1 MPLRGISLL
10 DLLAT
15 VPGAG
20 LIPSD
25 VADQLENLAVL
36 DHTSTASAGAFVH
49 YGTVRSVADMGLPAL
64 QSWPVEIPGLNEGLP
79 FQLTFTRAATA
90 TSGSTLEG
98 APTEWRLDLMLK
110 QVSIVIPDLKPAK
123 PAGGSGVNALHL
135 VADATR
141 SRVRIYGSGTFR
153 IASTA
158 TSGGVVARFVDQP
171 DTFDPAAPTGTVL
184 TLGFDPPSFFFGD
197 SQFGLTIDRLTYD
210 DDENYT
216 PPEIEA
222 RGHDPSWR
230 GISIKEAT
238 FFPPPNLPVLGDV
251 SVGVRDVLLGSPFGI
266 QGEVR
271 LEFGQ
276 TPVDPAN
283 VTYLQLVDGR
293 YQSMGAASG
302 NADDGYE
309 IEFLPNTPASA
320 QVRVQLG
327 SGAMADWWLP
337 ARTNNEDFVS
347 NTNDSGQFEAEDGSL
362 ITFRTH
368 ETAQDGSDAL
378 SPMVGTFYKHS
389 TADSGH
395 APQIKVTLAGS
406 DKPNC
411 VSLRGPAEKLAGLVL
426 TADPATDPSLVWSVE
441 MTDDVPGDTG
451 ATFTLPTLD
460 GPRFLNVVLTDSKG
474 RKRRVQVYVAVDGPL
489 VAGCA
494 LSAFDEHGNPMP
506 LHGLDSTYN
515 LDPFHSSDAFLGAD
529 TPATVSGS
537 TATVPQGELARVTLE
552 ASGNPQDPDN
562 PPPAA
567 GGVQELVQVEM
578 VFNDT
583 TELRWGA
590 AKPAD
595 ANNWSPSALT
605 DWADKFPGAKFIVIG
620 RCCDLPGDDAN
631 GTQINKT
638 LADRRASE
646 GASLLAGYDVHAR
659 GEQTPFTDSADIAA
673 QTLATSWNANQFDG
687 SWLIH
692 DEQTDY
698 ASWGTGVRDRDPR
711 PHYRRV
717 DIYAVGG
724 TPAADA
730 PTDPNDAAQA
740 DPAQLNALVPGA
752 DSTSPAAPARREP
765 TLPYRVLL
773 VVQWDSPTVVGWG
786 DAIPTLVELTIAWQP
801 HALALP
807 GAPSGPDSNVALQHT
822 TPGAPDIWTVKG
834 HLAHDART
842 GQTLITL
849 SVEEEG
855 GDDRGIADFENN
867 IAAGALGLGPA
878 LVAGISAAG
887 VDGAAVRIGALIAA
901 GVFLGAFGKNGKVV
915 IHKVELQDRQD
926 TFTSFDNGRQRIVL
940 DYVVS
945 IGFEFHEGPIDLKT
959 SDDHPLKIKYKNVGL
974 EWDDSKQ
981 GLDAIGLVFDNVSF
995 DIQDPGHWTLTG
1007 PLGEL
1012 LRVVASRSG
1021 SGSNWMEVDLRF
1033 AIDLGIVTITGATIR
1048 ASFDDS
1054 GNLSVELRG
1063 LQVKADIA
1071 DVLKGTGGVR
1081 LMPGGGIAANVD
1093 VQLEPITIEV
1103 EAQIV
1108 IDMPEVALEMG
1119 VLFAVGIPLANSGLG
1134 LYGFIGRFV
1143 VNGARTLTSTSPDPI
1158 QKEIDWY
1165 HATLDQ
1171 KYGKQQGAWGLGL
1184 GAVIGTLPDTAYTFN
1199 ATGSIALSFPD
1210 PSVVLAIDAKFIT
1223 KPSLPSED
1231 GAGGSPTTGLS
1242 LLGLVAI
1249 DETALKIGIRG
1260 EYLMPHVL
1268 DVKVPINAYFPFPGN
1283 PDAPYVRIGA
1293 DDINGRTG
1301 PPITLTLLPDSLNVQ
1316 AWSYIM
1322 IEAHE
1327 LHALGGDTSLNFDG
1341 FAVGFGAGF
1350 ELKYGS
1356 DSVGLDVSAKMLLGF
1371 GTKPMMLVG
1380 KISIH
1385 GSLNFVVVSVSV
1397 DGQITLTLTEDEQYL
1412 QGHFCGSVDCFF
1424 FSISGCVDVSWGTLP
1439 ATPIPPPDHPLTGV
1453 DLTDRRAVVT
1463 GIGKLDGS
1471 SNPVP
1476 VVWPDTVPVLHF
1488 SHYVDTQLGT
1498 GSAFSPGQAAT
1509 APPWSGSNELKY
1521 CFRITAVD
1529 LLDSGGNPV
1538 PGPLDSGWWLPTFR
1552 PGVSTG
1558 TSPAA
1563 SSEEGRDLGLLA
1575 WNPAPWARNLITG
1588 GAGLPADPAATLGSV
1603 CDPTPTPTRVCMYGE
1618 DAVGEGPG
1626 LVVLAADEP
1635 TPGPFPSYA
1644 ELHGDGTVPPLGLV
1658 KLLALISE
1666 LGAELWPGDV
1676 ENLAVPPSDGSVT
1689 AAFRLPLIARY
1700 GEPLLTVP
1708 WIGRYS
1714 TPLVDPE
1721 LTLAVCL
1728 SRKTGEGGYDCS
1740 DLTELKREGRST
1752 KQLTWESVS
1761 YTSAKGSLVQVETGG
1776 GLLVGV
1782 GLSAQLPHAVESVDL
1797 SFSGVRGGLRV
1808 TGLDALGDVLDDFI
1822 TLDGAD
1828 SVTLSGEG
1836 IVTVRIA
1843 PQKQPDKRA
1852 ALTKLCYSERPHP
1865 ATFAA
1870 AFEMERI
1877 GNAPSYTSVN
1887 ARAGYPVVEGRHT
1900 EDGDW
1905 IPWTPKLG
1913 EVARGTDGECVYVEY
1928 DPPDS
1933 GPWWGFRVTS
1943 MVRFPILM
1951 VNTCGVTWTAAAAAA
1966 ADAENRATIGS
1977 TVNTQANPG
1986 GDPLPAQHPI
1996 LQPDSD
2002 YAIRV
2007 QGLWQGW
2014 QSTHQGDAP
2023 PPPSDTAWQALP
2035 DQTYHLHTAAEPASP
2050 PVTAANFADES
2061 TFDPRATARYLIGF
2075 DPDGSGP
2082 PHFLD
2087 DPIRANFTVDHLPQ
2101 LLGLYGRDLQL
2112 KLRKTSQPPGALAG
2126 GGHPP
2131 DEPHTT
2137 KWGQLQPDL
2146 MSVADRRMTQAMD
2159 DAPCLATAPLGG
2171 ATASIDA
2178 DLAPS
2183 SGYDLLLVASPTAT
2197 PDSDDIL
2204 VARNHFRTSRY
2215 RNPGEMLTALGL
2227 TSTDAFPILPHDA
2240 LLDVSQSLPSSAVTP
2255 ADDALEA
2262 TLSAVDLDPWP
2273 LPPEPRTVAIWQ
2285 PDGIGGWLLAGV
2297 MLETDEALLRPVD
2310 LSTVQASVGT
2320 TAFAGVR
2327 SNTAG
2332 TRVMLAA
2339 VGGPAAVNTGDTLI
2353 LTLVAGGSTWLGIRR
2368 LETEPRL
2375 SYQETK

>member
-1 MPLRGISLL
+1 M
-10 DLLAT
+10 
-15 VPGAG
+15 
-20 LIPSD
+20 
-25 VADQLENLAVL
+25 
-36 DHTSTASAGAFVH
+36 
-49 YGTVRSVADMGLPAL
+49 
-64 QSWPVEIPGLNEGLP
+64 
-79 FQLTFTRAATA
+79 
-90 TSGSTLEG
+90 
-98 APTEWRLDLMLK
+98 
-110 QVSIVIPDLKPAK
+110 
-123 PAGGSGVNALHL
+123 
-135 VADATR
+135 
-141 SRVRIYGSGTFR
+141 
-153 IASTA
+153 
-158 TSGGVVARFVDQP
+158 
-171 DTFDPAAPTGTVL
+171 
-184 TLGFDPPSFFFGD
+184 
-197 SQFGLTIDRLTYD
+197 
-210 DDENYT
+210 
-216 PPEIEA
+216 
-222 RGHDPSWR
+222 
-230 GISIKEAT
+230 
-238 FFPPPNLPVLGDV
+238 
-251 SVGVRDVLLGSPFGI
+251 
-266 QGEVR
+266 
-271 LEFGQ
+271 
-276 TPVDPAN
+276 
-283 VTYLQLVDGR
+283 
-293 YQSMGAASG
+293 
-302 NADDGYE
+302 
-309 IEFLPNTPASA
+309 
-320 QVRVQLG
+320 
-327 SGAMADWWLP
+327 
-337 ARTNNEDFVS
+337 
-347 NTNDSGQFEAEDGSL
+347 
-362 ITFRTH
+362 
-368 ETAQDGSDAL
+368 
-378 SPMVGTFYKHS
+378 
-389 TADSGH
+389 
-395 APQIKVTLAGS
+395 
-406 DKPNC
+406 
-411 VSLRGPAEKLAGLVL
+411 
-426 TADPATDPSLVWSVE
+426 
-441 MTDDVPGDTG
+441 
-451 ATFTLPTLD
+451 
-460 GPRFLNVVLTDSKG
+460 
-474 RKRRVQVYVAVDGPL
+474 
-489 VAGCA
+489 
-494 LSAFDEHGNPMP
+494 
-506 LHGLDSTYN
+506 
-515 LDPFHSSDAFLGAD
+515 
-529 TPATVSGS
+529 
-537 TATVPQGELARVTLE
+537 
-552 ASGNPQDPDN
+552 
-562 PPPAA
+562 
-567 GGVQELVQVEM
+567 
-578 VFNDT
+578 
-583 TELRWGA
+583 
-590 AKPAD
+590 
-595 ANNWSPSALT
+595 
-605 DWADKFPGAKFIVIG
+605 
-620 RCCDLPGDDAN
+620 
-631 GTQINKT
+631 
-638 LADRRASE
+638 
-646 GASLLAGYDVHAR
+646 
-659 GEQTPFTDSADIAA
+659 
-673 QTLATSWNANQFDG
+673 
-687 SWLIH
+687 
-692 DEQTDY
+692 
-698 ASWGTGVRDRDPR
+698 
-711 PHYRRV
+711 
-717 DIYAVGG
+717 
-724 TPAADA
+724 
-730 PTDPNDAAQA
+730 
-740 DPAQLNALVPGA
+740 
-752 DSTSPAAPARREP
+752 
-765 TLPYRVLL
+765 
-773 VVQWDSPTVVGWG
+773 
-786 DAIPTLVELTIAWQP
+786 
-801 HALALP
+801 
-807 GAPSGPDSNVALQHT
+807 
-822 TPGAPDIWTVKG
+822 
-834 HLAHDART
+834 
-842 GQTLITL
+842 
-849 SVEEEG
+849 
-855 GDDRGIADFENN
+855 
-867 IAAGALGLGPA
+867 
-878 LVAGISAAG
+878 
-887 VDGAAVRIGALIAA
+887 
-901 GVFLGAFGKNGKVV
+901 
-915 IHKVELQDRQD
+915 
-926 TFTSFDNGRQRIVL
+926 
-940 DYVVS
+940 
-945 IGFEFHEGPIDLKT
+945 
-959 SDDHPLKIKYKNVGL
+959 
-974 EWDDSKQ
+974 
-981 GLDAIGLVFDNVSF
+981 FDNVSF

-1463 GIGKLDGS
+1463 GAGKLDGS

-1488 SHYVDTQLGT
+1488 SHYVDTQLGA

-1626 LVVLAADEP
+1626 LVVMAAHEP

-1644 ELHGDGTVPPLGLV
+1644 ELHGDGTVPPLGLD
-1658 KLLALISE
+1658 KLVALISE

-1676 ENLAVPPSDGSVT
+1676 ENLAAPPSDGSVT

-1728 SRKTGEGGYDCS
+1728 SRKTGDGGYDCS
-1740 DLTELKREGRST
+1740 DLTELKREGRPA
-1752 KQLTWESVS
+1752 KQLTWQSVS
-1761 YTSAKGSLVQVETGG
+1761 YTSAKGSLAKVEPGG
-1776 GLLVGV
+1776 GLLVGP
-1782 GLSAQLPHAVESVDL
+1782 GLTAQLPHAVESVDL
-1797 SFSGVRGGLRV
+1797 SFSDVRAGLRV
-1808 TGLDALGDVLDDFI
+1808 AGLDALGDVLDDFI
-1822 TLDGAD
+1822 TPDGAD
-1828 SVTLSGEG
+1828 SATLSGEG

-1870 AFEMERI
+1870 AFEMERV

-1905 IPWTPKLG
+1905 IPWVA
-1913 EVARGTDGECVYVEY
+1913 EVGRSRAWHRRRVRLRGVRPARQRPVVGLPRHLDGAIPDPDGEHLRRHLDGRGCGGRPTPTTARRSS
-1928 DPPDS
+1928 PPSTPGPTRVATRCPRSTRSCTPTATTRFACRAS
-1933 GPWWGFRVTS
+1933 GRAGRAPT
-1943 MVRFPILM
+1943 
-1951 VNTCGVTWTAAAAAA
+1951 
-1966 ADAENRATIGS
+1966 RATRRRHPATPHGRRCPTRPTIS
-1977 TVNTQANPG
+1977 TP
-1986 GDPLPAQHPI
+1986 
-1996 LQPDSD
+1996 
-2002 YAIRV
+2002 RR
-2007 QGLWQGW
+2007 
-2014 QSTHQGDAP
+2014 
-2023 PPPSDTAWQALP
+2023 
-2035 DQTYHLHTAAEPASP
+2035 SP
-2050 PVTAANFADES
+2050 RTLPVTPVNFADES

-2112 KLRKTSQPPGALAG
+2112 KLRKTSQPPGALAAG
-2126 GGHPP
+2126 GRPP

-2137 KWGQLQPDL
+2137 KWEQLRTGPDERGRQ
-2146 MSVADRRMTQAMD
+2146 AHDPGDGRRPVPRHRAAGRSRRRRSTPTSSR
-2159 DAPCLATAPLGG
+2159 APTTTCCSSRRPRPRPTPTTYSSRATTSAPR
-2171 ATASIDA
+2171 A
-2178 DLAPS
+2178 
-2183 SGYDLLLVASPTAT
+2183 TAT
-2197 PDSDDIL
+2197 P
-2204 VARNHFRTSRY
+2204 ARC
-2215 RNPGEMLTALGL
+2215 
-2227 TSTDAFPILPHDA
+2227 
-2240 LLDVSQSLPSSAVTP
+2240 
-2255 ADDALEA
+2255 
-2262 TLSAVDLDPWP
+2262 
-2273 LPPEPRTVAIWQ
+2273 
-2285 PDGIGGWLLAGV
+2285 
-2297 MLETDEALLRPVD
+2297 
-2310 LSTVQASVGT
+2310 
-2320 TAFAGVR
+2320 
-2327 SNTAG
+2327 
-2332 TRVMLAA
+2332 
-2339 VGGPAAVNTGDTLI
+2339 
-2353 LTLVAGGSTWLGIRR
+2353 
-2368 LETEPRL
+2368 
-2375 SYQETK
+2375 